1 MLSHIPFVLALGSHI
16 CSIIK
21 VLDVHVM
28 SAHVEVR
35 RLNGDP
41 VCVIEN
47 VTQKWCADDLKQRI
61 SMHSGLCWC
70 KIVLIAGKSHVRLRT
85 PMSEILEGIKHNGTI
100 RMIEKKIVVGRKGF
114 CLSCMLEAGMT
125 ANNILEMADSRAMR
139 EAGFLKCL
147 MEGGVSAHRIY
158 TMGKYVNVAA
168 VREAGFTVSPQL
180 ARKMDGRPRDF
191 VHVDSDIEETEEVD
205 SDIAVTEEGYADI
218 IARDL
223 IGRDLQNF
231 AVAEHGG

>member
-1 MLSHIPFVLALGSHI
+1 
-16 CSIIK
+16 
-21 VLDVHVM
+21 
-28 SAHVEVR
+28 
-35 RLNGDP
+35 
-41 VCVIEN
+41 
-47 VTQKWCADDLKQRI
+47 
-61 SMHSGLCWC
+61 
-70 KIVLIAGKSHVRLRT
+70 
-85 PMSEILEGIKHNGTI
+85 
-100 RMIEKKIVVGRKGF
+100 
-114 CLSCMLEAGMT
+114 MT

-158 TMGKYVNVAA
+158 TTGKYVNVAA

-180 ARKMDGRPRDF
+180 ARKMDGGPRDF